1 MFDVFVLD
9 HESLQII
16 ALRKKNLAVFFKFDY
31 NLKVW
36 DNVARGGLIQQVGE
50 LTPTLQWN

>member
-50 LTPTLQWN
+50 LTPTLQ